1 MTRLARHALSQTA
14 MIPKDVRSMYVF
26 APPPSTL
33 KIVPKALVTAV
44 LLTTPDSKQNNY
56 GCFSI
61 TLGML
66 FSVLLM
72 LNWILYPIYSFTGN
86 KSNNAICTSLSF
98 SLLLFSQLCSI
109 KEKNRF
115 EVPDHKTLKQVSS
128 AIPPPPTFTSHFTPV
143 IPQNNLSLYKSRRIS
158 SRENG

>member
-1 MTRLARHALSQTA
+1 MAKLARHALSQTA

-98 SLLLFSQLCSI
+98 SLLLFPQLCSI
-109 KEKNRF
+109 KKKKICF
-115 EVPDHKTLKQVSS
+115 EGPDHKTLKQVSS
-128 AIPPPPTFTSHFTPV
+128 AISPHPRPLHPV
-143 IPQNNLSLYKSRRIS
+143 SLLLSLRTIFI
-158 SRENG
+158 